1 MLYAGYQKTQHLLF
15 AFLFFSTNLTLVT
28 LKREAGGGAERTRV
42 GRGVRGVL
50 GMCGTGLRI
59 RSSAGIPDWSR

>member
-1 MLYAGYQKTQHLLF
+1 MQVIKKRSTY
-15 AFLFFSTNLTLVT
+15 FLPFFSTNLTLVT
-28 LKREAGGGAERTRV
+28 LKREAGGGEERRRV
-42 GRGVRGVL
+42 GRGVRWVL